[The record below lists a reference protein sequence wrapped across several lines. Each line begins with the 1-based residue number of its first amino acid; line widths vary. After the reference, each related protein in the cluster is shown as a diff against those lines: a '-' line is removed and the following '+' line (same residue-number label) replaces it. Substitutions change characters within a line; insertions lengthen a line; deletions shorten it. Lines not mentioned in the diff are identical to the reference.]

1 MIKKVIVIGL
11 DGLEPKI
18 VADLLE
24 AGRLPNL
31 ARLRDSGGFS
41 TVATTTPAQTPVAWS
56 TFATGTNPGGHG
68 IFDFIRRNPQT
79 YLPDLALNRY
89 EQKNMF
95 LPPKVVNQRRGTTLW
110 ELLGAGGIGST
121 ILRCPCTYPP
131 DSFRGRMLSGM
142 GVPDLRGGLGT
153 STFYTTNPTAQARES
168 ENLVRLQAGGDGPI
182 TTHLIG
188 PRNLKAAGDLQMEIA
203 VKIDTAGRR
212 VLIRSAGTPEELEVP
227 LHGWSGWL
235 RVKFKHGMLQTV
247 RGLVRFHLASLEPE
261 LELYASPVN
270 FDPEFPLYPIST
282 PAGFAGDLAWRN
294 GLYHTTGM
302 VEDHAGLNNERISEA
317 AFLDQCAT
325 AWRERE
331 AMMTSSLESFDAGLF
346 YCLFDT
352 PDRIQHM
359 FWRYGEP
366 DHPAHR
372 GKPPDPEFAG
382 VIEECY
388 LHCDAVVGKALEA
401 TDDKTLLIVLSD
413 HGFGSFQRGVHL
425 NTWLHDNGYL
435 ALRDGM
441 SPGEEAGDLL
451 RHVDWRRT
459 RAYALG
465 LSGIYLNL
473 QGREGQGAV
482 SADESDEIKKSIARG
497 LAGLRD
503 QERDGQVAIRGV
515 KPREEVYR
523 GAYIEEAPD
532 LLVNFARGYR
542 VSWSSSMGGIS
553 RGYLED
559 NIKKWS
565 GDHIIDPEMVPGVL
579 FMSRPFQGAGARLV
593 DLAPSIMA
601 ALGVPKGPAM
611 EGRSLLP

>member
-1 MIKKVIVIGL
+1 
-11 DGLEPKI
+11 
-18 VADLLE
+18 
-24 AGRLPNL
+24 
-31 ARLRDSGGFS
+31 
-41 TVATTTPAQTPVAWS
+41 
-56 TFATGTNPGGHG
+56 
-68 IFDFIRRNPQT
+68 
-79 YLPDLALNRY
+79 
-89 EQKNMF
+89 
-95 LPPKVVNQRRGTTLW
+95 
-110 ELLGAGGIGST
+110 
-121 ILRCPCTYPP
+121 
-131 DSFRGRMLSGM
+131 
-142 GVPDLRGGLGT
+142 
-153 STFYTTNPTAQARES
+153 
-168 ENLVRLQAGGDGPI
+168 
-182 TTHLIG
+182 
-188 PRNLKAAGDLQMEIA
+188 
-203 VKIDTAGRR
+203 
-212 VLIRSAGTPEELEVP
+212 
-227 LHGWSGWL
+227 
-235 RVKFKHGMLQTV
+235 
-247 RGLVRFHLASLEPE
+247 
-261 LELYASPVN
+261 
-270 FDPEFPLYPIST
+270 
-282 PAGFAGDLAWRN
+282 
-294 GLYHTTGM
+294 M
-302 VEDHAGLNNERISEA
+302 VEDHAGLNNERISET

-372 GKPPDPEFAG
+372 GKPPGTEFAG
-382 VIEECY
+382 VIEDCY
-388 LHCDAVVGKALEA
+388 VHCDAVVGKALEA

-473 QGREGQGAV
+473 QGREGQGTV
-482 SADESDEIKKSIARG
+482 PVDESGEIKKSIARG
-497 LAGLRD
+497 LADLRD
-503 QERDGQVAIRGV
+503 EERGGQAAIHSV
-515 KPREEVYR
+515 KPREKVYR

-579 FMSRPFQGAGARLV
+579 FMNRPFQGAGAHLV

-611 EGRSLLP
+611 EGRSLLS